1 MNRFLARYTSWGVFA
16 GVPACIYLMVAMVS
30 HDWMQQPAFWAQG
43 RLSHRSWN
51 HLVTFVGAP
60 ILVAFCLWMAVRI
73 RKHPQRLLAAA
84 YLGVSVLL
92 AIVSFRTLLVMNIE
106 IVHFPQYAIL
116 ALLLYPITR
125 HYGDTA
131 ILATLGGILDEAYQ
145 YFFLYGDRGIHFDFN
160 DVILNSIGAGFGLA
174 IVFVVARPAPRVI
187 AGSGSARSTVRISP
201 VVLGAAALL
210 ALCLILAWLDWI
222 RLLPV
227 ADSPR
232 WAIVLRRGGP
242 STMFWTQT
250 TWGKT
255 YHEVQP
261 FEWLVVALV
270 LHWPH
275 IVMDRFGGPARSGAS
290 LARPSS
296 GRWSE

>member
-1 MNRFLARYTSWGVFA
+1 MSRFLARYSAWGVFA
-16 GVPACIYLMVAMVS
+16 SVPACIYLVVVSVS
-30 HDWMQQPAFWAQG
+30 HDWMQQPAFWVQG

-51 HLVTFVGAP
+51 NLVTSIGAP
-60 ILVAFCLWMAVRI
+60 ILIALCLWMVVRI
-73 RKHPQRLLAAA
+73 RKHPQRFLAAA
-84 YLGVSVLL
+84 YLGVFVLL
-92 AIVSFRTLLVMNIE
+92 AIFSFQTLLVMNIE
-106 IVHFPQYAIL
+106 IVHFPQYAIF

-125 HYGDTA
+125 RYGDTA

-160 DVILNSIGAGFGLA
+160 DVILNSIGVGFGLA
-174 IVFVVARPAPRVI
+174 IVFVVARPAPSIV
-187 AGSGSARSTVRISP
+187 AGSESALSIVRISP

-222 RLLPV
+222 RLLPSD
-227 ADSPR
+227 DSSR

-242 STMFWTQT
+242 STMFWTET

-261 FEWLVVALV
+261 FEWLVVALS

-275 IVMDRFGGPARSGAS
+275 IVLDRFGGPVRSGAS
-290 LARPSS
+290 PLRP
-296 GRWSE
+296 